1 MLGVP
6 GEEGT
11 PVSTMGVASAVA
23 HAAEEQAAAALGHAA
38 TAAAKLS
45 VVVLLDMG
53 HDGGGGGGG
62 WEVEGQAARLART
75 AIGTPAPT
83 MAAA

>member
-1 MLGVP
+1 
-6 GEEGT
+6 
-11 PVSTMGVASAVA
+11 MGVASAVA
-23 HAAEEQAAAALGHAA
+23 HAADEQAAAALGHAA

-53 HDGGGGGGG
+53 HDGGGGDG
-62 WEVEGQAARLART
+62 EEGQAARLART